1 MSSGFTQRKIERQ
14 VLLFM
19 QQDDK
24 EIILEKLES
33 HDKRITK
40 NTDDIN
46 DIKVNAAI
54 QETTVK
60 TLNKSMERLTDTIN
74 K

>member
-1 MSSGFTQRKIERQ
+1 
-14 VLLFM
+14 M
-19 QQDDK
+19 QQEDV
-24 EIILEKLES
+24 ILEKLENHDKRLDD

-40 NTDDIN
+40 NEDDIS
-46 DIKVNAAI
+46 DIKVTSATQDATI
-54 QETTVK
+54 K

>member
-1 MSSGFTQRKIERQ
+1 
-14 VLLFM
+14 M
-19 QQDDK
+19 QQEDV
-24 EIILEKLES
+24 ILEKLENHDKRLDD

-40 NTDDIN
+40 NTDDIG
-46 DIKVNAAI
+46 DIKIDAAC

-60 TLNKSMERLTDTIN
+60 NLNKSMDKLTETIN